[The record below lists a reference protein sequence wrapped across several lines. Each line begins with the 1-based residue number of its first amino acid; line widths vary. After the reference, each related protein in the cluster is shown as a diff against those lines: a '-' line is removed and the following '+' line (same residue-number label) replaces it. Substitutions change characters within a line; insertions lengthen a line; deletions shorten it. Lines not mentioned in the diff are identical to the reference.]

1 MLGMERTI
9 RTAGRA
15 FDPQFVLGGLIV
27 LVFAVWVASD
37 AGYQPTTWYPGALF
51 LLSLAVVW
59 FVANGRPAP
68 SRSALVAIGCLAAFA
83 AWCGLS
89 VTWSGDQGI
98 AWDGANRTL
107 LYLIVYSLFASI
119 PWRRGSVPVFLSALA
134 LAALGIGLVDL
145 ARAAGGNTASFFI
158 HGRLSAPAGYP
169 NAACAVYLFSLWP
182 LAYLAARRE
191 LPALVRGIAL
201 AAATALGELA
211 LLTQSRASLFV
222 VPVVVVVY
230 LVLVPGRVR
239 AALAL
244 IPIGIALLLTRGEL
258 LDLYKPIKAG
268 QNPSGPIHS
277 VLGTIGLSAA
287 AVLVAWTVVSLVDR
301 RVELSA
307 GAARSL
313 RLAAIAIAAI
323 AIVGG
328 AAAVGL
334 ARPSPEDRVS
344 KAWHDFK
351 SGQPAETG
359 NSYFGLGLGS
369 NRYDFWRVA
378 LGEFRDHPV
387 RGVGVDNFAQ
397 DYVRERRSSEEP
409 LYPHS
414 LILRVLAQ
422 TGIVGAILFGGFVV
436 AAAIAAGTAVWRRAD
451 LSGGVTRAGLVAV
464 AYFAIHGSIDWFWEF
479 PGLAAPALA
488 WLGLAAGRGRA
499 QTPARRTPLVSTAL
513 AVVVAAAAGASFLFP
528 WLAELDARRA
538 SDTWATRPTGA
549 FADLDHARALN
560 PLSARADLLAGAIAS
575 RLNEVPRMRSAF
587 QGALERDPRN
597 WYAHLEL
604 GLAEA
609 ALGHKRAA
617 LKELGEASQL
627 NPREGV
633 VASVRREVAAGR
645 TVDRAQVD
653 RQFVERVRGRI
664 GPN

>member
-1 MLGMERTI
+1 
-9 RTAGRA
+9 
-15 FDPQFVLGGLIV
+15 
-27 LVFAVWVASD
+27 
-37 AGYQPTTWYPGALF
+37 
-51 LLSLAVVW
+51 
-59 FVANGRPAP
+59 
-68 SRSALVAIGCLAAFA
+68 
-83 AWCGLS
+83 
-89 VTWSGDQGI
+89 
-98 AWDGANRTL
+98 
-107 LYLIVYSLFASI
+107 
-119 PWRRGSVPVFLSALA
+119 
-134 LAALGIGLVDL
+134 
-145 ARAAGGNTASFFI
+145 
-158 HGRLSAPAGYP
+158 
-169 NAACAVYLFSLWP
+169 
-182 LAYLAARRE
+182 
-191 LPALVRGIAL
+191 
-201 AAATALGELA
+201 
-211 LLTQSRASLFV
+211 
-222 VPVVVVVY
+222 VVVVY
-230 LVLVPGRVR
+230 LFVVPGRLR

-244 IPIGIALLLTRGEL
+244 IPVGLALLLARGEL
-258 LDLYKPIKAG
+258 LHLYKPIKAG
-268 QNPSGPIHS
+268 QDPSGPIHS

-307 GAARSL
+307 GAARSV
-313 RLAAIAIAAI
+313 RLAAITVAAV

-344 KAWHDFK
+344 NAWRDFK

-378 LGEFRDHPV
+378 LREFRDHPI

-422 TGIVGAILFGGFVV
+422 TGIVGAILFGGFVI
-436 AAAIAAGTAVWRRAD
+436 AGAIAAGTAVWRRAD
-451 LSGGVTRAGLVAV
+451 FSSAMTRAGLAAV

-479 PGLAAPALA
+479 PGLAAPAFA
-488 WLGLAAGRGRA
+488 WLGLAAGQGRVQA
-499 QTPARRTPLVSTAL
+499 AARRLRL
-513 AVVVAAAAGASFLFP
+513 APTVLAILVAAAIGASFLFP

-538 SDTWATRPTGA
+538 SDTWAKRPTGA
-549 FADLDHARALN
+549 FTDLERARALN

-617 LKELGEASQL
+617 LNELGEASRL
-627 NPREGV
+627 NPREEM

-653 RQFVERVRGRI
+653 RQFVERVRGRV
-664 GPN
+664 GP